1 MCTKSCPA
9 GQLPVQE
16 DPAPCPSYT
25 IQRSSCSRNEED
37 KASWELQKTCLCL
50 LLYILGLL
58 GPRTWYTQIWHS
70 RGRGFFFPQFFCKVC
85 HKGFSDL
92 PFLETVQSPSC
103 TKSLALHAGEER
115 CTESHT
121 CGFPWMPPS
130 DHTGSDQSCSS
141 PAAHS
146 SPKWNFRTPHFL
158 CASGASF

>member
-16 DPAPCPSYT
+16 DPAPCPCYT

-70 RGRGFFFPQFFCKVC
+70 RRHRFPPLPSFSARFAIKGSLTQLSWKQFRVL
-85 HKGFSDL
+85 HVTRVL
-92 PFLETVQSPSC
+92 PYTQG
-103 TKSLALHAGEER
+103 KNAARRAEENLNKPYLR
-115 CTESHT
+115 VTLNATIRSHT
-121 CGFPWMPPS
+121 F
-130 DHTGSDQSCSS
+130 
-141 PAAHS
+141 
-146 SPKWNFRTPHFL
+146 
-158 CASGASF
+158 